1 MTTFDVLGV
10 GENSVDYV
18 YRVPALP
25 QAGAS
30 SKVRIT
36 AHARRPGG
44 QVATTMAACARLGL
58 KAAYVGAFGADENG
72 RISRAALQQAAV
84 DVGGAVIRDGAGRY
98 AVILVDEHTGDRCVL
113 WDRDPAV
120 VMSPDEVTPAM
131 VSAARLVHVDA
142 VDEELSMRAARL
154 ARDAGVTVTTD
165 IDTVTGRTRDLLAA
179 VTVPIVAEHVATELT
194 GESDLERALRLLR
207 RDHAGPLC
215 VTRGERGA
223 VLLAGDTFYEQP
235 AFRVQAVDTTGAGDV
250 FRAGFIYALLRGDPP
265 AALLRF
271 AAAAAA
277 LSCTREGALGSGPTL
292 EEVETL
298 LRQVS

>member
-1 MTTFDVLGV
+1 MNSFAAGVLWCLIAATGNVTMASTASAAHLRVSDSV
-10 GENSVDYV
+10 GDLLEH
-18 YRVPALP
+18 PAFAGFARLLLP
-25 QAGAS
+25 WDD
-30 SKVRIT
+30 
-36 AHARRPGG
+36 RRYD
-44 QVATTMAACARLGL
+44 TTMTLSNIGSL
-58 KAAYVGAFGADENG
+58 LPY
-72 RISRAALQQAAV
+72 
-84 DVGGAVIRDGAGRY
+84 
-98 AVILVDEHTGDRCVL
+98 HTHV
-113 WDRDPAV
+113 DPAV
-120 VMSPDEVTPAM
+120 VVSPDEVTPAM

-154 ARDAGVTVTTD
+154 ARDAGVTVTSD

-179 VTVPIVAEHVATELT
+179 VTVPIVAEQVATELT
-194 GESDLERALRLLR
+194 GESGLERALRRLR

-271 AAAAAA
+271 AAAAGA